1 MTDLSPQKDASV
13 SRRYCVGIASVLC
26 AAALMAGPAVAGG
39 WETFVKRC
47 VTPMEEGGVP
57 SIVGLELLEGDPIG
71 QAFDLPGTDEMAVR
85 PAFGTLGTQCLVM
98 TKGVAAAQGGFA
110 AWVEIAQTD
119 RSYVAD
125 KEIEGRWLSGDA
137 TAKPL
142 AMDVWQ
148 EGDVM
153 MLQLSFLETGS

>member
-1 MTDLSPQKDASV
+1 MTEKPASV
-13 SRRYCVGIASVLC
+13 SRRYYVGIASVLC
-26 AAALMAGPAVAGG
+26 AAMLVTGPAAAEG
-39 WETFVKRC
+39 WTTFVKRC
-47 VTPMEEGGVP
+47 VTPMEAGGVP
-57 SIVGLELLEGDPIG
+57 AIVGLNLLDGDPVG

-85 PAFGTLGTQCLVM
+85 PAFGTFGIQCLVM

-110 AWVEIAQTD
+110 AWIETVKAD
-119 RSYVAD
+119 GSYAAD
-125 KEIEGRWLSGDA
+125 AEIEGRWLSGQA